1 MPLFLGTTGGGWGFP
16 SPLTS
21 TLISTHN
28 YLTLNSQSSGLY
40 NYFTSTQ
47 GTTGSTQYISLQ
59 QMQQMQQM
67 LYSNSAT
74 NQLLSNSAALQM
86 MYTNLANVPIN
97 SPHIIPSTRREQIRR
112 GYQAAQQ
119 WGEAQ
124 RETARIKDAAKERA
138 RELLLSFLTEEQRA
152 EFAVNKNFI
161 VEAASGTR
169 YRITYGRIANIQV
182 LELGHVKH
190 RLCVHPANEDIPVED
205 VMLSQLLH
213 LRADEAELV
222 LRANIH
228 R

>member
-1 MPLFLGTTGGGWGFP
+1 MPFLLGTTGGGWGFP

-21 TLISTHN
+21 TLIS
-28 YLTLNSQSSGLY
+28 QSGSVLY
-40 NYFTSTQ
+40 NYFTSTSTE

-59 QMQQMQQM
+59 QMQQT

-86 MYTNLANVPIN
+86 MYTNLANGPIN
-97 SPHIIPSTRREQIRR
+97 SPHIIPSTRREEMRR
-112 GYQAAQQ
+112 NYQAAQQ

-124 RETARIKDAAKERA
+124 REAARIKDAGKERA